1 LSNIGFP
8 PAEDSNVFNV
18 SEVSSSFHTR
28 TETDAGGANRL
39 DCIYVAASARD
50 GRHTRACIASIR
62 HFYPDAPIKLLVGGP
77 LEPGLAEE
85 LQGYWNVGLADFPRG
100 NWGWGFIKLE
110 PLFGPPGER
119 FMILD
124 SDTVFGGEVLASWAE
139 CEAPFLVD
147 EEEETEVET
156 HRLYYN
162 WREVA
167 KTDPQ
172 ARPPTFTFNSG
183 NWFGTSG
190 VLKRED
196 FALLVDWSAMPP
208 QLRRPDCF
216 MPGDQGVLNY
226 VLNQK
231 IAIEGLAVARRKIAR
246 WPGRG
251 MDGFSVETVAARTA
265 PPLVI
270 HWAGMKKAW
279 FGAMV
284 GNDLLEF
291 FERLYFDRLPGGGV
305 RRAWSVLRSV
315 TAEVFLRGKAR
326 ARYELTRLTQL
337 RRASRGL
344 T

>member
-1 LSNIGFP
+1 M
-8 PAEDSNVFNV
+8 
-18 SEVSSSFHTR
+18 
-28 TETDAGGANRL
+28 GGANRL

-62 HFYPDAPIKLLVGGP
+62 HFYPDATVKILVGGP
-77 LEPGLAEE
+77 LEPGLEEE
-85 LQGYWNVGLADFPRG
+85 LKTYWNVGLADFPRG

-119 FMILD
+119 FLVLD
-124 SDTVFGGEVLASWAE
+124 SDTVLGGDVLSSWAA

-147 EEEETEVET
+147 EETETESET

-172 ARPPTFTFNSG
+172 AQPPTFTFNSG
-183 NWFGTSG
+183 QWFGTSG
-190 VLKRED
+190 ILTRED
-196 FALLVDWSAMPP
+196 FALLVDWSTMPP
-208 QLRRPDCF
+208 QLRIPECF

-231 IAIEGLAVARRKIAR
+231 IAREQMPVGRRKIAR
-246 WPGRG
+246 WPDHG
-251 MDGFSVETVAARTA
+251 MEGFSEKTVAERSA

-284 GNDLLEF
+284 GSDVLRY
-291 FERLYFDRLPGGGV
+291 FERLYFERLPSGGL
-305 RRAWSVLRSV
+305 RRAWSVARSV
-315 TAEVFLRGKAR
+315 SSEVYLRGVTRIRRDLAR
-326 ARYELTRLTQL
+326 LTRPKSTS
-337 RRASRGL
+337 AA
-344 T
+344 

>member
-1 LSNIGFP
+1 
-8 PAEDSNVFNV
+8 V
-18 SEVSSSFHTR
+18 SEVSIQSHVPAQTGVR
-28 TETDAGGANRL
+28 AANRL

-62 HFYPDAPIKLLVGGP
+62 HFYPDAPVKLLVGGP
-77 LEPGLAEE
+77 LEPGLEQE
-85 LQGYWNVGLADFPRG
+85 LQTYWNVGLADIPRG

-119 FMILD
+119 FLILD
-124 SDTVFGGEVLASWAE
+124 SDTVLGGEVLASWAE

-147 EEEETEVET
+147 EEEETESET

-172 ARPPTFTFNSG
+172 ARPPAFTFNSG
-183 NWFGTSG
+183 NWFGTAG
-190 VLKRED
+190 ILTRED
-196 FALLVDWSAMPP
+196 FALLVDWSGMPP

-231 IAIEGLAVARRKIAR
+231 IALEGLAVGRRKIAH

-251 MDGFSVETVAARTA
+251 MHGFSAETVATRTA
-265 PPLVI
+265 PPLVV
-270 HWAGMKKAW
+270 HWAGLKKAW
-279 FGAMV
+279 FGAMEGSDV
-284 GNDLLEF
+284 LEF
-291 FERLYFDRLPGGGV
+291 FERRYFERLPIGGL

-315 TAEVFLRGKAR
+315 ASEVYLRGNTR
-326 ARYELTRLTQL
+326 LRRDFTRLTQL
-337 RRASRGL
+337 GRNPAA
-344 T
+344 

>member
-1 LSNIGFP
+1 MSKTSGQLDAPVP
-8 PAEDSNVFNV
+8 PQ
-18 SEVSSSFHTR
+18 
-28 TETDAGGANRL
+28 GGTAHRL
-39 DCIYVAASARD
+39 NCVYVAASAKD
-50 GRHTRACIASIR
+50 GRYTRACVASIR
-62 HFYPDAPIKLLVGGP
+62 HFYPEVPLKLLVGGP

-85 LQGYWNVGLADFPRG
+85 LETYWDVGLADLPRG

-119 FMILD
+119 FLVLD
-124 SDTVFGGEVLASWAE
+124 SDTVFGGEVLASWAQSA
-139 CEAPFLVD
+139 APFMVD
-147 EEEETEVET
+147 EEVQTEAET

-167 KTDPQ
+167 RTDPQ
-172 ARPPTFTFNSG
+172 ARPPAFVFNSG
-183 NWFGTSG
+183 HWFGTAG
-190 VLKRED
+190 ILTRED

-208 QLRRPDCF
+208 RLRRPDCF

-231 IAIEGLAVARRKIAR
+231 IALEGLAVERKKIAR
-246 WPGRG
+246 WPDHG
-251 MDGFSVETVAARTA
+251 MDGFSAETVAARTA

-284 GNDLLEF
+284 GSDVLQY
-291 FERLYFDRLPGGGV
+291 FERSYFDRLPSGGL

-315 TAEVFLRGKAR
+315 ADEIR
-326 ARYELTRLTQL
+326 
-337 RRASRGL
+337 SRGITRIRREIARFTPL
-344 T
+344 KTGPSA